1 MLRIKFKQQW
11 HSYAY
16 WNEAVAWPPTLRLKA
31 EIVLLTPRQGSQ
43 VFTNATL
50 KANFRPVYTQIGL
63 KHNAFCSWF

>member
-1 MLRIKFKQQW
+1 MAFLRLLKR
-11 HSYAY
+11 
-16 WNEAVAWPPTLRLKA
+16 AVAWPPTLRLKA
-31 EIVLLTPRQGSQ
+31 EIVPLTPRQGSQ